1 MNLFNSIFS
10 LINTS
15 NKKLVDELHI
25 NRLLLG
31 KQLSNSIREKGIVNN
46 LSDVE
51 FKVFSQWGDDGI
63 IQYLIQHTEIPF
75 KTFIEFGV
83 ENYTEANTRF
93 LLMNDNW
100 SGLIMDGSESNMN
113 FVKNDSIYWKY
124 DLQCKNVFI
133 TAENINEL
141 VASAGFDK
149 EIGIFHIDIDGNDYW
164 VWKAATE
171 INPIVVIVEY
181 NSLFGF
187 KKPWTTPYQP
197 DFVRTNYHYS
207 NLLYGSSLL
216 SLCDLAEEKGY
227 CFVGCNSAG
236 NNAYFVRKDKTG
248 NLITKT
254 AAEGYVASKFKEAR
268 KNDGT
273 LAFLRGN
280 ERLKSLSGQKV
291 YNTRT
296 QQIELIE

>member
-83 ENYTEANTRF
+83 ENFTEANTRF

-100 SGLIMDGSESNMN
+100 SGLIMDGAESNMN

-164 VWKAATE
+164 IWDA
-171 INPIVVIVEY
+171 IDVI
-181 NSLFGF
+181 
-187 KKPWTTPYQP
+187 QP
-197 DFVRTNYHYS
+197 
-207 NLLYGSSLL
+207 
-216 SLCDLAEEKGY
+216 
-227 CFVGCNSAG
+227 
-236 NNAYFVRKDKTG
+236 
-248 NLITKT
+248 
-254 AAEGYVASKFKEAR
+254 
-268 KNDGT
+268 
-273 LAFLRGN
+273 
-280 ERLKSLSGQKV
+280 Q
-291 YNTRT
+291 
-296 QQIELIE
+296 